1 MLCNLLLLLIPW
13 WWSEVQAL
21 RARRQGAFPRSRV
34 DSHEHVQQKVLTKK
48 SFISFE
54 LISHLNT
61 QHVVITN
68 IYIYVHTYIHTY
80 IQLCTVHIMMI
91 LLVKIVLSHCHFR
104 LPETRDGDWMS
115 TAETMVMFTDEI
127 SSEKLQETNVFLIP
141 LRNYVWGF
149 PVNAPLVSSIICIMF
164 HCSIH
169 LVQETNGFYHFL
181 VNVPI
186 TQF

>member
-1 MLCNLLLLLIPW
+1 
-13 WWSEVQAL
+13 
-21 RARRQGAFPRSRV
+21 
-34 DSHEHVQQKVLTKK
+34 
-48 SFISFE
+48 
-54 LISHLNT
+54 
-61 QHVVITN
+61 
-68 IYIYVHTYIHTY
+68 
-80 IQLCTVHIMMI
+80 
-91 LLVKIVLSHCHFR
+91 
-104 LPETRDGDWMS
+104 MS
-115 TAETMVMFTDEI
+115 TAETMVMSTDEI
-127 SSEKLQETNVFLIP
+127 SSENLQETNVFLLP